1 MHDFPIIYIPHSM
14 RTRFSLSVVSF
25 LTIVPMIASAL
36 TIAPG
41 DFYNDVRASSH
52 ELAAINM
59 LTRENIVRGYGSRQF
74 GPTRTI
80 NRAEF
85 LKIAM
90 LTAQRDYY
98 ESGRSCFPDVM
109 LYDWYSPYVCAARDQ
124 GVVQGYGD
132 GRFHPEYTVTYGEAL
147 KMLSVLFGY
156 QARSVSGHWAESY
169 YQAAAARGVDLP
181 ITIDL
186 DRPLTRGQAARLAA
200 AFFAEAKGQ
209 LEALRR
215 AEAGDYSTPPPSG
228 PPASSASSPSSS
240 SSPPSSVSNRPL
252 DPMADTAV
260 RSQIVVLGETSPILG
275 AAKFYLED
283 EPLDVTAL
291 SINLA
296 ANVPTVQS
304 LLIYDDDRRL
314 LGRATLNTSTS
325 TTNRNYRLEIPRGT
339 FYLDRREERGIYV
352 RAQLAS
358 RDMGGIGSE
367 TIQISNVVVEG
378 NGGWSG
384 REYLKQ
390 SASADPFPAF
400 VTARSVITSVANA
413 GQANAPLVGGM
424 NQLIGSFT
432 FTGRKTDS
440 SAKINVTDLV
450 FQIEQ
455 TGNVTLSN
463 VKIGTPGFP
472 DRTNCLVSG
481 SLVTCSN
488 IPESVG
494 SLTDGPRT
502 IAVYGDVT
510 PGDPAHASLRLTL
523 NDPGS
528 STTAGAVTWTDGT
541 TDFTWVPVDAPV
553 ASGTRYSY

>member
-1 MHDFPIIYIPHSM
+1 M
-14 RTRFSLSVVSF
+14 RTRFFLAAVSL

-41 DFYNDVRASSH
+41 DYYNDVRASSH

-90 LTAQRDYY
+90 LSARRDYY
-98 ESGRSCFPDVM
+98 ESGRSCFPDVS
-109 LYDWYSPYVCAARDQ
+109 LNDWYSPYVCAARDQ
-124 GVVQGYGD
+124 GVVKGYVD

-147 KMLSVLFGY
+147 KILVILFGY
-156 QARSVSGHWAESY
+156 ESHSMSGHWAEEY
-169 YQAAAARGVDLP
+169 YESAADRGVDLP

-186 DRPLTRGQAARLAA
+186 DRPLTRGHAARLAA
-200 AFFAEAKGQ
+200 AFFAEARGQ
-209 LEALRR
+209 LEVLRR
-215 AEAGDYSTPPPSG
+215 AEAGDYSTSSSSSSSSSSVS
-228 PPASSASSPSSS
+228 SSASSSSS
-240 SSPPSSVSNRPL
+240 SSVSNRPL
-252 DPMADTAV
+252 DPMADTTV
-260 RSQIVVLGETSPILG
+260 RSQILLLGETSPILG
-275 AAKFYLED
+275 AAKFYLEE
-283 EPLDVTAL
+283 EPLDVTAI

-296 ANVPTVQS
+296 SNVPTVQS

-325 TTNRNYRLEIPRGT
+325 STNRNYRLEISRGT
-339 FYLDRREERGIYV
+339 FYLDRREERSIYV

-358 RDMGGIGSE
+358 RDMGGISNE
-367 TIQISNVVVEG
+367 TVQISNVVVEG
-378 NGGWSG
+378 NGGWSA

-390 SASADPFPAF
+390 SAATDLFPAF
-400 VTARSVITSVANA
+400 VTARSVITSVVNA

-432 FTGRKTDS
+432 FMGRKTDS

-463 VKIGTPGFP
+463 VKIGTPGIP
-472 DRTNCLVSG
+472 DRTSCLVSG
-481 SLVTCSN
+481 SLVTCGN
-488 IPESVG
+488 IPESLG

-523 NDPGS
+523 NEPGS
-528 STTAGAVTWTDGT
+528 SIADGAVTWTDGT
-541 TDFTWVPVDAPV
+541 TEFTWVPVDAPI
-553 ASGTRYSY
+553 ASGTHYSY